1 MSQIQDSF
9 KSLSFTNWCIRNRT
23 AIYVFTIILSIA
35 GAVSFVRIPKE
46 QFPDIV
52 IPTISVS
59 TIYPGATP
67 VDVENLITKPIER
80 QLKSINGVRKISS
93 KSISDFSSIVVE
105 FNTNVEVAVAKQ
117 KVSDAVDK
125 AVKDLP
131 TDLDE
136 DPRVDELDFSEFP
149 IMNINLAGDIPLD
162 KLKNYGEYLE
172 ERIESLP
179 QITRVDIV
187 GGLTRE
193 IQIYV
198 DLYKMQASGITFND
212 IEMAVGAENV
222 NISGGEIR
230 IDRLRRNVRVTGQF
244 KNAEQIKNIVVR
256 SSRGNTVF
264 LRDFA
269 TIVDGYAEK
278 QDFARLDGKPVVTLN
293 IIKRSGENLL
303 EASEGIQRIIE
314 EAKASKFP
322 EGLDVI
328 ITGDQ
333 SESTKNDLNELLN
346 TVIIGFILVLVGL
359 MFFMGL
365 KSAFFVALAG
375 PLSTVVAFLIMPGL
389 DYTLNVIVLFSFLL
403 ALGIIVD
410 DAIVVIENTY
420 RILHKHREINIIKAA
435 QAGAGEVFVPV
446 LAGTL
451 TTLAW

>member
-149 IMNINLAGDIPLD
+149 IMNINLAGEIPLD

-198 DLYKMQASGITFND
+198 DLYKMQASGIT
-212 IEMAVGAENV
+212 
-222 NISGGEIR
+222 
-230 IDRLRRNVRVTGQF
+230 
-244 KNAEQIKNIVVR
+244 
-256 SSRGNTVF
+256 
-264 LRDFA
+264 
-269 TIVDGYAEK
+269 
-278 QDFARLDGKPVVTLN
+278 
-293 IIKRSGENLL
+293 
-303 EASEGIQRIIE
+303 
-314 EAKASKFP
+314 
-322 EGLDVI
+322 
-328 ITGDQ
+328 
-333 SESTKNDLNELLN
+333 
-346 TVIIGFILVLVGL
+346 
-359 MFFMGL
+359 
-365 KSAFFVALAG
+365 
-375 PLSTVVAFLIMPGL
+375 
-389 DYTLNVIVLFSFLL
+389 
-403 ALGIIVD
+403 
-410 DAIVVIENTY
+410 
-420 RILHKHREINIIKAA
+420 
-435 QAGAGEVFVPV
+435 
-446 LAGTL
+446 
-451 TTLAW
+451 